1 MSSLIEYDKI
11 SCKRSQFNNGTNSIT
26 IITDQ
31 SSTNNYTITL
41 PQSMGTNGQIL
52 ENTGSSILS
61 WNDIPYGIG
70 PTGPTGPTGPEI
82 PASTGPTGPISS
94 VGLQLLQFSYGS
106 ATWVGTQ
113 QLSTTILTAT
123 LNLTSGIHRS
133 TDVSG
138 NLLRVQNSSPE
149 YYQVIASGVY
159 KCKDDGGVMETYKV
173 STSGVETL
181 ISRMVE
187 SSSTTT
193 PLSGGQGSPTTVTTS
208 TIVELGNNEG
218 IRSKF
223 LVRDGDLP
231 NVDRILM
238 QYIVTVVSLKFL

>member
-11 SCKRSQFNNGTNSIT
+11 SCKRSQFNNGTNSHT
-26 IITDQ
+26 IIPNQ

-41 PQSMGTNGQIL
+41 PPFMGTNGQIL
-52 ENTGSSILS
+52 ENTGSAVLS
-61 WNDIPYGIG
+61 WNDIPYG
-70 PTGPTGPTGPEI
+70 TGPTGPTGPEI

-94 VGLQLLQFSYGS
+94 AGSQLLQFSYGS

-113 QLSTTILTAT
+113 QLSTTTLTAT
-123 LNLTSGIHRS
+123 QNLTSGIHRS

-149 YYQVIASGVY
+149 YYQVIASGLY

-193 PLSGGQGSPTTVTTS
+193 PLTGGQGSPTTVTTS

-223 LVRDGDLP
+223 LVRDTDLP
-231 NVDRILM
+231 NADRILM